1 MEYTRLGNTGTQ
13 VSRIALGCMS
23 FGDSTRGSTGNGWA
37 LNPEDSKAIIRHAI
51 ELGINF
57 FDTANTYS
65 AGTSEE
71 YTGKAL
77 RELLPR
83 DEYVIST
90 KVYYPVDTEG
100 VNHKGLSRKNILSE
114 IDRSLQR
121 LGLDYVD
128 LYQIHRW
135 DYNTPIEETMEALN
149 DVIKSGKARYIGA
162 SSMYAW
168 QFSKA
173 QHIAEQHGWAKFVT
187 MQNLYNLI
195 YREEEREMVPLCID
209 QNVGMIPWSPLAK
222 GRLAKVPGV
231 PHSKRFEAETIGNTF
246 FPMSAESDRTI
257 ITRVQEIAEKHG
269 CQMSQVALAWH
280 LSKPYVTAPI
290 IGATKPDYLDAAV
303 GALNLTLTADEIS
316 YLEQPYTPHEVVA
329 IH

>member
-1 MEYTRLGNTGTQ
+1 MEYTRLGNTGTE

-23 FGDSTRGSTGNGWA
+23 FGDSTKGSTGGGWA
-37 LNPEDSKAIIRHAI
+37 LPLDEARTIIRRAVD
-51 ELGINF
+51 LGINF

-71 YTGKAL
+71 YTGKIL

-83 DEYVIST
+83 DDYVIST
-90 KVYYPVDTEG
+90 KVYYPVNQDG
-100 VNHKGLSRKNILSE
+100 HNHRGLSRKIILSE
-114 IDRSLQR
+114 IDNSLLR

-135 DYNTPIEETMEALN
+135 DYHTPIEETMDALN
-149 DVIKSGKARYIGA
+149 DVVKSGKARYIGA

-173 QHIAEQHGWAKFVT
+173 QYTAEQHGWAKFVT

-209 QNVGMIPWSPLAK
+209 QKVGMIPWSPLAK
-222 GRLAKVPGV
+222 GRLAKAPGAQA
-231 PHSKRFEAETIGNTF
+231 SRRFAAEEIGKAF
-246 FPMSAESDRTI
+246 FPMSDESDRTI
-257 ITRVQEIAEKHG
+257 IARVQSLAEQHN
-269 CQMSQVALAWH
+269 CQMSQIALAWH
-280 LSKPYVTAPI
+280 LSKSYVTAPI
-290 IGATKPDYLDAAV
+290 VGATKLTHLESAV
-303 GALNLTLTADEIS
+303 GALDIALTENEIRT
-316 YLEQPYTPHEVVA
+316 LEEPYTPHAVVA

>member
-1 MEYTRLGNTGTQ
+1 MEYTNLGNTGTR

-23 FGDSTRGSTGNGWA
+23 YGDSTKGSTGGGWA
-37 LNPEDSKAIIRHAI
+37 LPIEEARTIIRRAV

-71 YTGKAL
+71 YTGKIL

-83 DEYVIST
+83 EDYVIST
-90 KVYYPVDTEG
+90 KVYYPVDADG
-100 VNHKGLSRKNILSE
+100 PNHKGLSRKIILSE
-114 IDRSLQR
+114 IDQSLRR

-135 DYNTPIEETMEALN
+135 DYNTPIEETMDALN
-149 DVIKSGKARYIGA
+149 DAVKAGKARYIGA

-173 QHIAEQHGWAKFVT
+173 QYTAEKHGWTKFVT

-209 QNVGMIPWSPLAK
+209 QHVGMIPWSPLAK
-222 GRLAKVPGV
+222 GRLAKAPGELN
-231 PHSKRFEAETIGNTF
+231 SKRFAAEEIGKTF
-246 FPMSAESDRTI
+246 FPMSDASDRTI
-257 ITRVQEIAEKHG
+257 IERVRELAEKYG
-269 CQMSQVALAWH
+269 CQMSQIALAWH

-290 IGATKPDYLDAAV
+290 IGATKLSHLESAVAA
-303 GALNLTLTADEIS
+303 LELRLTDEDIR
-316 YLEQPYTPHEVVA
+316 YLEEPYTPHAVVA